1 MPPEASQESKPEVAP
16 QGRNRVGILEIIDV
30 IAKLVAAS
38 ALVLGAII
46 ANSYQSRM
54 TGTTILSQR
63 EQSET
68 QLRASMFSSLIEPVV
83 GLQKGGVIS
92 PDRERLL
99 VELLAL
105 NFHEHFE
112 LKPLI
117 LHADARLA
125 ADRPEGMSREQAQSA
140 RASLRSIARRVTSQ
154 QIASLIREGGP
165 AQAQN
170 QGCNSYLL
178 TLQTETSE
186 NEPRG
191 ACQLR
196 GSFED
201 VMRVES
207 PDKRYT
213 LNVVASNPN
222 WENETFNVG
231 VNLMTNTPAEGQQ
244 YQDIAYNFALTW
256 FDLPLTDNT
265 LLPDGNRFALT
276 LAAVRKAKDATFRLI
291 WFPKDYITPRERPL
305 DYRQY
310 LQLVGKQ

>member
-1 MPPEASQESKPEVAP
+1 
-16 QGRNRVGILEIIDV
+16 
-30 IAKLVAAS
+30 
-38 ALVLGAII
+38 
-46 ANSYQSRM
+46 
-54 TGTTILSQR
+54 
-63 EQSET
+63 
-68 QLRASMFSSLIEPVV
+68 MFSSLIEPVV

-92 PDRERLL
+92 PDREELL

-140 RASLRSIARRVTSQ
+140 RDSLRSIARRVTSQ

-170 QGCNSYLL
+170 QGCNIYLL
-178 TLQTETSE
+178 TLQAEPSE
-186 NEPRG
+186 NEPTG

-244 YQDIAYNFALTW
+244 YQDIAYNFVLTW

-310 LQLVGKQ
+310 LQLVGKR